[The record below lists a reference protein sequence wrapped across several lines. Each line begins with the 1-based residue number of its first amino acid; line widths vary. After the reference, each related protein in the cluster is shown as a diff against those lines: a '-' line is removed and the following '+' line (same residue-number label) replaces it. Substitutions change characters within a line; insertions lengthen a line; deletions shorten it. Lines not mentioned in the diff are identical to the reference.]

1 MGTVSEVNIAN
12 AIAYTRDRERQAEA
26 ARLVSSLPALHMADC
41 IASGLAG
48 RALADA
54 LTRHFPN
61 TDRASVYLAIG
72 LGVTIMQA
80 DLTIGQMEL
89 AALRNDGGRP

>member
-1 MGTVSEVNIAN
+1 MGDASEVNIAD
-12 AIAYTRDRERQAEA
+12 AIAYTRERERQAEA
-26 ARLVSSLPALHMADC
+26 DRRAVELPAAHMADC
-41 IASGLAG
+41 ISSGLSG

-61 TDRASVYLAIG
+61 TLRADVYLAIG
-72 LGVTIMQA
+72 LAVAIMQA

-89 AALRNDGGRP
+89 ANLRQEGGRT

>member
-1 MGTVSEVNIAN
+1 MGSVREVNIAD

-26 ARLVSSLPALHMADC
+26 ARQVSSLPALHMADC

-61 TDRASVYLAIG
+61 TDRASVYLAVG